1 MKPWIG
7 NAGRVNRNGM
17 PVYLNVPSGRIFGS
31 AMQQRMSATARSG
44 TMPNSRANASVKAQ
58 AATLAR
64 LRQRNAAYDG
74 LALSG
79 LLAAKLGFTA
89 QSDADRAR

>member
-1 MKPWIG
+1 
-7 NAGRVNRNGM
+7 M

-44 TMPNSRANASVKAQ
+44 TMPNSRANASVKPQ
-58 AATLAR
+58 ASTLPR
-64 LRQRNAAYDG
+64 LCQLDAANNG

-89 QSDADRAR
+89 ESDADRAR